1 MNKKELEA
9 FAKQA
14 AKSIKS
20 EADLTDFR
28 KMLTKVTVEA
38 ALNAELDEHLG
49 YSRHEQSN
57 KENYRNGYSS
67 KTIRTE
73 DGEVDLDA
81 PRDRDSSF
89 EPQLVK
95 KNQTRFTSM
104 DDKILYLYSKG
115 MTTRDIVAIFKEM
128 YDADVSPTLVS
139 RVTNAVIEQV
149 VEWQARPLDAVY
161 PIVYLDCLVV
171 KIRQDKQVINKAVY
185 LALGVNIEG
194 HKELLGM
201 WISENEGAK
210 FWLNVLTELQ
220 NRGVKDIL
228 IACVDGLKGFP
239 DAINT
244 VYPQTQVQLC
254 IVHMVRNSLKLVPWK
269 DYKAITGDLKRIY
282 QSITEEEG
290 LMALEQFEQF
300 EQRWDSKYPSISRS
314 WRNNWQNV
322 STLFNYPNDIRKAI
336 YTTNAIESLN
346 SVIRKAIKKRK
357 LFPHDD
363 SAKKVIYLAIE
374 QASKKWT
381 MPIRNW
387 KTALNRFMIEFEDR
401 LKDVI

>member
-49 YSRHEQSN
+49 YARHEQSN
-57 KENYRNGYSS
+57 KDNYRNGYSS

-115 MTTRDIVAIFKEM
+115 MTTRDIVATFKEM
-128 YDADVSPTLVS
+128 YDADVSPTLIS

-185 LALGVNIEG
+185 LALGVNVEG

-244 VYPQTQVQLC
+244 VYPDTQIQLC
-254 IVHMVRNSLKLVPWK
+254 IVHMVRNSLKFVPWK
-269 DYKAITGDLKRIY
+269 DYKAITSDLKRIY
-282 QSITEEEG
+282 QSITEEDA
-290 LMALEQFEQF
+290 LMSLEQF
-300 EQRWDSKYPSISRS
+300 EQRWDSKYPNISRS

-322 STLFNYPNDIRKAI
+322 STLFNYPEDIRKAI

-363 SAKKVIYLAIE
+363 SARKVIYLAIE